1 LLADILKTNDMTPK
15 EIQNL
20 RNAFDSIL
28 RADYI
33 TLDQIDEL
41 DKLEHYF
48 VDFFG
53 IMQSLLQKQD
63 NFIAGRRGTGKTT
76 NLLRAYFECL
86 KTISP
91 KLKDK
96 SSVFDKEKV
105 LPIYIDLSTCND
117 LFDSEDNLQLIE
129 VHFIRQII
137 ESLKRQLELMFD
149 DKFLLVFKKEN
160 PALDDLE
167 YIEKVLVEGIALRN
181 QSSTT
186 ISTKSSET
194 EQAEI
199 SSKLSLSAPE
209 VGSKLSANSTV
220 ETGQTYTQLRGINVQ
235 DFLNKINDIKKK
247 AKLDN
252 IFVFIDEYSDLSEK
266 SQLKFASLLKTFLG
280 SRMGM
285 FFKVGVITDRYDFG
299 DKVIIGR
306 DIFPIPL
313 NFNDYVDRY
322 GGAIAAIKK
331 MQEFVES
338 LVLTRISIFS
348 NGLTFQDVFKAPKE
362 QVFLRITREAIGVP
376 RTIGIILQ
384 QALIQAQ
391 TNSSDKKIGLSELN
405 YGITAA
411 RKTYQKQ
418 FEGSIKRKL
427 LPGFYMDM
435 WNAIIAKAVSEK
447 NKHTDRP
454 ASHLLIDTIRKD
466 YLNILCENFHLH
478 FLSENVASKYG
489 GSYNL
494 YSIDFDICN
503 EYNIKYAEEKD
514 EYTAIRFIYD
524 SILKD
529 FDPYFTKEKSKSYRC
544 PKCSKM
550 YEESEV
556 IKSKVKRCFD
566 DDELLEEI
574 IHMDIPKTDGN
585 YAEVEIKI
593 LGQISS
599 LTKEEAMNAREIADA
614 VGCTTQKVSLWGS
627 KVLAKKNLINIEQR
641 DKNYYYSID

>member
-1 LLADILKTNDMTPK
+1 MTPRQLK
-15 EIQNL
+15 NI
-20 RNAFDSIL
+20 RDAFDSIL

-33 TLDQIDEL
+33 TLDQINEL
-41 DKLEHYF
+41 ENLEDYF

-76 NLLRAYFECL
+76 NLLRAYYECL

-91 KLKDK
+91 KLKEK
-96 SSVFDKEKV
+96 KSVFDKEKV
-105 LPIYIDLSTCND
+105 LPIYVDLSTCND

-137 ESLKRQLELMFD
+137 ESLKKQLELMFD
-149 DKFLLVFKKEN
+149 DKFLIVFKKEN
-160 PALDDLE
+160 PALEDLE
-167 YIEKVLVEGIALRN
+167 FIEKVLVEGIALRN
-181 QSSTT
+181 QTT
-186 ISTKSSET
+186 TSISTKLTES

-199 SSKLSLSAPE
+199 SQKLSLTEAELS
-209 VGSKLSANSTV
+209 GKLEASSLI
-220 ETGQTYTQLRGINVQ
+220 ETGKTYTQLRGINVQ

-247 AKLDN
+247 AKIDN
-252 IFVFIDEYSDLSEK
+252 IYVFIDEYSDLSIN
-266 SQLKFASLLKTFLG
+266 SQHKFASLLKTFLG

-299 DKVIIGR
+299 DKIIIGR

-322 GGAIAAIKK
+322 GGAMAAIKK
-331 MQEFVES
+331 MQEFVE
-338 LVLTRISIFS
+338 VLITKRISIFC
-348 NGLTFQDVFKAPKE
+348 NGISIQDVLKVPKD
-362 QVFLRITREAIGVP
+362 QIYSRITKEAIGVP

-384 QALIQAQ
+384 QAFIQAQ
-391 TNSSDKKIGLSELN
+391 TNSTDNKIGLSELN
-405 YGITAA
+405 YGIASA
-411 RKTYQKQ
+411 RKTYQRQ

-435 WNAIIAKAVSEK
+435 WNAIISKAVAEK
-447 NKHTDRP
+447 TKHPDRP
-454 ASHLLIDTIRKD
+454 ASHLLVDPIRKD

-478 FLSENVASKYG
+478 FLSENIASKYG
-489 GSYNL
+489 GNYNL

-514 EYTAIRFIYD
+514 EYTAVRFVYD
-524 SILKD
+524 NVLKD

-544 PKCSKM
+544 PSCGNI
-550 YEESEV
+550 YEENDV
-556 IKSKVKRCFD
+556 IKSKVKRCFE
-566 DDELLEEI
+566 DDEVLEEI
-574 IHMDIPKTDGN
+574 IHMEIPKTEGN

-599 LTKEEAMNAREIADA
+599 LTEEEAMNAREIADA
-614 VGCTTQKVSLWGS
+614 VGCTYQKVSLWGS
-627 KVLAKKNLINIEQR
+627 RVLAKKGLINIDQR

>member
-1 LLADILKTNDMTPK
+1 MTPK
-15 EIQNL
+15 ELQNI

-33 TLDQIDEL
+33 TLDQINEL
-41 DKLEHYF
+41 ENLEDYF
-48 VDFFG
+48 VDYFG

-63 NFIAGRRGTGKTT
+63 NFVSGRRGTGKTT
-76 NLLRAYFECL
+76 NLLRAYYECL

-91 KLKDK
+91 KLRDK
-96 SSVFDKEKV
+96 TSIFDKEKV
-105 LPIYIDLSTCND
+105 LPIYVDLSTCND

-167 YIEKVLVEGIALRN
+167 FIEKVLVEGIALRN
-181 QSSTT
+181 QTTTT
-186 ISTKSSET
+186 ISTKSKESES
-194 EQAEI
+194 AEI
-199 SSKLSLSAPE
+199 NTKLSISDSE
-209 VGSKLSANSTV
+209 VGGKLSANLEK
-220 ETGQTYTQLRGINVQ
+220 ETGQTFNQLRGINVQ

-247 AKLDN
+247 AKIDN
-252 IFVFIDEYSDLSEK
+252 IFIFIDEYSDLSQT
-266 SQLKFASLLKTFLG
+266 SQHKFAGLLKTFLG

-299 DKVIIGR
+299 DKIIIGR

-313 NFNDYVDRY
+313 DFNEYVDRY
-322 GGAIAAIKK
+322 GGAVAAIKK
-331 MQEFVES
+331 MQEFVE
-338 LVLTRISIFS
+338 VLITKRLKSFCGNITIH
-348 NGLTFQDVFKAPKE
+348 DVFKAPKE
-362 QVFLRITREAIGVP
+362 QVFSRITREAIGVP
-376 RTIGIILQ
+376 RTIGMILQ
-384 QALIQAQ
+384 QSFIQAQ
-391 TNSSDKKIGLSELN
+391 TNLADNKIGLSELN
-405 YGITAA
+405 YGISAA
-411 RKTYQKQ
+411 RKTYQRQ

-435 WNAIIAKAVSEK
+435 WNEIIAKAVSEK
-447 NKHTDRP
+447 NKHPDRP
-454 ASHLLIDTIRKD
+454 ASHLLVDPIRKE

-478 FLSENVASKYG
+478 FLSENIASKYG
-489 GSYNL
+489 GSYHL

-514 EYTAIRFIYD
+514 EFTAVRFVYD
-524 SILKD
+524 SVLST

-544 PKCSKM
+544 PNCKKI
-550 YEESEV
+550 YEENEV
-556 IKSKVKRCFD
+556 LKSKIKRCFD
-566 DDELLEEI
+566 DDEVLEEI
-574 IHMDIPKTDGN
+574 IHLNIPKTEGN

-599 LTKEEAMNAREIADA
+599 LTFEEAMNAREIADA

-627 KVLAKKNLINIEQR
+627 RVLLKKGLIKIDSRE
-641 DKNYYYSID
+641 KNYYYSID

>member
-1 LLADILKTNDMTPK
+1 MTSR

-33 TLDQIDEL
+33 TLDQINEL
-41 DKLEHYF
+41 ENLEDYF

-91 KLKDK
+91 KLKE
-96 SSVFDKEKV
+96 STSIFSNEKI
-105 LPIYIDLSTCND
+105 LPIYVDLSTCND
-117 LFDSEDNLQLIE
+117 LFDTEDNLQLIE

-160 PALDDLE
+160 PALQDLE

-181 QSSTT
+181 QSNTT
-186 ISTKSSET
+186 ISTKLTEN

-199 SSKLSLSAPE
+199 GSKLSLKDVE
-209 VGSKLSANSTV
+209 INSKLSANSTT
-220 ETGQTYTQLRGINVQ
+220 ETGQTFSQLRGINVQ

-247 AKLDN
+247 AKIDN

-266 SQLKFASLLKTFLG
+266 SQLKFAGLLKTFLG

-299 DKVIIGR
+299 DKIIIGR

-313 NFNDYVDRY
+313 NFSDYVDRY
-322 GGAIAAIKK
+322 GGAVSAIKK
-331 MQEFVES
+331 MQEFVEI
-338 LVLTRISIFS
+338 LVAKRISIFC
-348 NGLTFQDVFKAPKE
+348 NGLKLTDVFKAKNDE
-362 QVFLRITREAIGVP
+362 VFSRISKEAIGVP
-376 RTIGIILQ
+376 RTIGLILQ
-384 QALIQAQ
+384 QSFIQSQ
-391 TNSSDKKIGLSELN
+391 TNSNDNRIGLSELN
-405 YGITAA
+405 FGISSA
-411 RKTYQKQ
+411 RKTYQRQ

-435 WNAIIAKAVSEK
+435 WNSIIAKAVSEK
-447 NKHTDRP
+447 NKHPDRP
-454 ASHLLIDTIRKD
+454 ASHLLVDPIRKD

-478 FLSENVASKYG
+478 FLSENISSKYG

-494 YSIDFDICN
+494 YSIDYDICN

-514 EYTAIRFIYD
+514 EFTAIRFIYD
-524 SILKD
+524 NVLSS

-544 PKCSKM
+544 PKCEKIFD
-550 YEESEV
+550 EKEV
-556 IKSKVKRCFD
+556 VQFKVKRCFD
-566 DDELLEEI
+566 DDEILEEI
-574 IHMDIPKTDGN
+574 IHMEMPKTEGN

-599 LTKEEAMNAREIADA
+599 LTQEEAMNAREIADA
-614 VGCTTQKVSLWGS
+614 VGCTIQKVSIWGS
-627 KVLAKKNLINIEQR
+627 RVLAVKKLINIDKR
-641 DKNYYYSID
+641 GKNYYYSID

>member
-1 LLADILKTNDMTPK
+1 MTAK

-96 SSVFDKEKV
+96 PSVFDKEKV
-105 LPIYIDLSTCND
+105 LPIYVDLSTCND

-137 ESLKRQLELMFD
+137 ESLNRQLELMFD

-160 PALDDLE
+160 PALKDLE

-181 QSSTT
+181 QSTAA
-186 ISTKSSET
+186 ISTKSTET
-194 EQAEI
+194 QQAEV
-199 SSKLSLSAPE
+199 SSKLSLSEPE
-209 VGSKLSANSTV
+209 LGSKLSANSTV
-220 ETGQTYTQLRGINVQ
+220 ETGQSYTQLRGINVQ

-252 IFVFIDEYSDLSEK
+252 IFVFIDEYSDLSAT
-266 SQLKFASLLKTFLG
+266 SQHKFASLLKTFLG

-338 LVLTRISIFS
+338 LILTRISIFS
-348 NGLTFQDVFKAPKE
+348 IGLTFQDVFKAPKE
-362 QVFLRITREAIGVP
+362 QVFSRITKEAIGVP

-391 TNSSDKKIGLSELN
+391 TNSSDQKIGLSELN

-435 WNAIIAKAVSEK
+435 WNAIIIKAVSEK
-447 NKHTDRP
+447 NKHSDRP
-454 ASHLLIDTIRKD
+454 ASHILIDPIRKD

-478 FLSENVASKYG
+478 FLSENVSSKYG

-514 EYTAIRFIYD
+514 EFTAVRFIYD

-544 PKCSKM
+544 PKCSKI
-550 YEESEV
+550 YEESDV
-556 IKSKVKRCFD
+556 VKSKVKRCFD

>member
-1 LLADILKTNDMTPK
+1 MTPK
-15 EIQNL
+15 ELQQI

-33 TLDQIDEL
+33 TLDQIREL
-41 DKLEHYF
+41 ENLEDYF
-48 VDFFG
+48 VDYFG

-63 NFIAGRRGTGKTT
+63 NFVSGRRGTGKTT
-76 NLLRAYFECL
+76 NLLRAYYECL

-96 SSVFDKEKV
+96 ESIFDKEKV
-105 LPIYIDLSTCND
+105 LPIYVDLSTCND

-160 PALDDLE
+160 PALQDLE
-167 YIEKVLVEGIALRN
+167 FIEKVLVEGIALRN
-181 QSSTT
+181 QGTT
-186 ISTKSSET
+186 VVSTKLKES
-194 EQAEI
+194 EQAEL
-199 SSKLSLSAPE
+199 STKLSMSDAEL
-209 VGSKLSANSTV
+209 GGKLAASTEK
-220 ETGQTYTQLRGINVQ
+220 ETGQTFTQLRGINVQ

-247 AKLDN
+247 AGLDN
-252 IFVFIDEYSDLSEK
+252 IFIFIDEYSDLSLT
-266 SQLKFASLLKTFLG
+266 SQHKFANLLKTFLG

-299 DKVIIGR
+299 DKIIIGR

-313 NFNDYVDRY
+313 DFNEYVDRY

-331 MQEFVES
+331 MQDFLEVLITRRLKSFSSNIEF
-338 LVLTRISIFS
+338 
-348 NGLTFQDVFKAPKE
+348 NDVFRASKE
-362 QVFLRITREAIGVP
+362 QVFSRITKEAIGVP

-384 QALIQAQ
+384 QAFIQAQ
-391 TNSSDKKIGLSELN
+391 TNSSDSKIGLSELN
-405 YGITAA
+405 YGVSAA
-411 RKTYQKQ
+411 RKTYQRQ
-418 FEGSIKRKL
+418 FEGSIKRRL

-435 WNAIIAKAVSEK
+435 WNSIISKAVSEK
-447 NKHTDRP
+447 NKHPDRP
-454 ASHLLIDTIRKD
+454 ASHLLVDPVRKE
-466 YLNILCENFHLH
+466 YLKILCENFHLH
-478 FLSENVASKYG
+478 FLSENIASKYG
-489 GSYNL
+489 GNYHL
-494 YSIDFDICN
+494 YSIDYDICN

-514 EYTAIRFIYD
+514 EFTAVRFIYD
-524 SILKD
+524 SVLSE

-544 PKCSKM
+544 PNCNKI
-550 YEESEV
+550 YEENEV

-566 DDELLEEI
+566 DDEVLEEI
-574 IHMDIPKTDGN
+574 IHLNIPKTEGN

-599 LTKEEAMNAREIADA
+599 LPVIEAMSAREIADA
-614 VGCTTQKVSLWGS
+614 VGCSIQKVSLWGTRVLS
-627 KVLAKKNLINIEQR
+627 KRGLINIEAR